1 MNINA
6 TLFAQMFAFGLFIWL
21 TMKFI
26 WPVITNAMEEREKT
40 IADGLAAAERGR
52 RDLDLAQ
59 ERAED
64 LIREARVKAA
74 EIIEHANQRAA
85 ELMEE
90 AKDEAVTE
98 RQRQVNAAQADIDQ
112 AANRARDELRAQ
124 VSTVAVAAAEK
135 ILRREIDSNAHKA
148 LLEQLVAEL

>member
-6 TLFAQMFAFGLFIWL
+6 TLIAQMFAFGLFIWV

-26 WPVITNAMEEREKT
+26 WPVITNAMDEREKT
-40 IADGLAAAERGR
+40 IADGLAAADRGR

-90 AKDEAVTE
+90 AKGEATSE
-98 RQRQVNAAQADIDQ
+98 RQRQVKAAQAEIDQ
-112 AANRARDELRAQ
+112 AANRARDELREQ

-135 ILRREIDSNAHKA
+135 ILRREIDAKAHKA
-148 LLEQLVAEL
+148 LLDQLVAEL

>member
-1 MNINA
+1 VNINA

-40 IADGLAAAERGR
+40 IADGLAAAERGQ

-59 ERAED
+59 ERAEE

-74 EIIEHANQRAA
+74 EIIEHANHRAT

-90 AKDEAVTE
+90 AKGEAVSE
-98 RQRQVNAAQADIDQ
+98 RQRQVEAAQADIDQ

-124 VSTVAVAAAEK
+124 VSSVAVAAAEK
-135 ILRREIDSNAHKA
+135 ILRQEIDSNAHKA
-148 LLEQLVAEL
+148 LLDQLVAEL

>member
-26 WPVITNAMEEREKT
+26 WPVITNAMDEREKT

-74 EIIEHANQRAA
+74 EIIEHANHRAA
-85 ELMEE
+85 ELMDE
-90 AKDEAVTE
+90 AKGEAVTE
-98 RQRQVNAAQADIDQ
+98 RQRQVKAAQAEIDQ

-135 ILRREIDSNAHKA
+135 ILRREIDGNAHKA
-148 LLEQLVAEL
+148 LLDQLVAEL